1 MTTKGVERVNSASPD
16 SRSPARQSQ
25 NFVGQGLNP
34 TASNP
39 SGTDINSKI
48 LSDPPSRTF
57 MEQNSPI
64 HARQGDDM
72 ERDTSPRVDLEPLAN
87 ASR

>member
-1 MTTKGVERVNSASPD
+1 
-16 SRSPARQSQ
+16 
-25 NFVGQGLNP
+25 
-34 TASNP
+34 
-39 SGTDINSKI
+39 
-48 LSDPPSRTF
+48 

-87 ASR
+87 ASRLRRRDEAIKEQEKQLQASE